1 MDRYE
6 KSAEFIMKRGDEMI
20 AKRKRRRTMILRSCA
35 VGAGAAAVLGVGLTT
50 FALRPPKKPTP
61 SQSGIIVETET
72 TSAETTAAPT
82 TSGTTAPQTVTT
94 GQGTTVTT
102 TATSSSTR
110 QTSTIARSTTKA
122 SRTTTAA
129 ARTTEAA
136 ATTTAAVQTSPP
148 TVTSLTPTTEDIE
161 ERIANI
167 IMRMPEMITVA
178 KALPAVDEDGNR
190 IPTFPMIIGD
200 DRIYLKILQYDRGEL
215 DYPFDLNDDGIVD
228 IYDVFEYEAYSF
240 CRDQYNRA
248 KKYPYNF
255 DMMFPDMEVFERA
268 AQFSGSGR
276 NTYLLTY
283 YMIYHNIDIPDTETI
298 EEKARE
304 YAGSRPFPDYVF
316 KNCSENIS
324 KIKQSFDGN
333 YEQYYEALNRKEE
346 DYPEFLLTMFKK
358 IDSGELFPDAD
369 QDGSV
374 GYMDIYYIFTF
385 YADKS
390 TGYSKGLFSES
401 QIEWIEG
408 HCDLDGDG
416 WVNSKECTWL
426 MNYLFFYKK
435 YDYVTHIEMEM
446 EYRAS
451 QVPEDPV
458 ITIKPNS

>member
-1 MDRYE
+1 MKNDYE
-6 KSAEFIMKRGDEMI
+6 MYQSVLSRRDKYRRKKEKHIRMIKRTAALG
-20 AKRKRRRTMILRSCA
+20 
-35 VGAGAAAVLGVGLTT
+35 VGAAAIVGIGICAN
-50 FALRPPKKPTP
+50 ALRPPKKPTP

-72 TSAETTAAPT
+72 TSAETTVAPT
-82 TSGTTAPQTVTT
+82 SPSTTAPQTVTT
-94 GQGTTVTT
+94 EQETTVTT
-102 TATSSSTR
+102 TAISSSTR
-110 QTSTIARSTTKA
+110 KTTTTLRSTTKA

-148 TVTSLTPTTEDIE
+148 TVTSLAPTTEDIE

-190 IPTFPMIIGD
+190 IPTFPMLVD
-200 DRIYLKILQYDRGEL
+200 DRFYMLMLQYERGEL
-215 DYPFDLNDDGIVD
+215 EYTFDFNDDGKLD
-228 IYDVFEYEAYSF
+228 ICDDIEFEACKACNTYKNQFGRYPVN
-240 CRDQYNRA
+240 YNE
-248 KKYPYNF
+248 
-255 DMMFPDMEVFERA
+255 MFPDKEVVERA
-268 AQFSGSGR
+268 EHWLT
-276 NTYLLTY
+276 NNKPVYVITYRLL
-283 YMIYHNIDIPDTETI
+283 YHNVEIPDAETI
-298 EEKARE
+298 EEIARE
-304 YAGSRPFPDYVF
+304 YVGDRPVSDDVF
-316 KNCSENIS
+316 KKVSNDMSNI
-324 KIKQSFDGN
+324 KHNYDEN

-346 DYPEFLLTMFKK
+346 DYSEFLLTLFKK

-416 WVNSKECTWL
+416 WVNAKECTWL
-426 MNYLFFYKK
+426 MNYLFYYKK

-446 EYRAS
+446 EYRDS
-451 QVPEDPV
+451 QVPKDPV

>member
-35 VGAGAAAVLGVGLTT
+35 VGAGAAAVLGIGLTT

-61 SQSGIIVETET
+61 SQSGIIAETET

-82 TSGTTAPQTVTT
+82 TAGTTAPQTATT
-94 GQGTTVTT
+94 VRTTATTAAASTSSARSTVTT
-102 TATSSSTR
+102 
-110 QTSTIARSTTKA
+110 ARSTAKT

-148 TVTSLTPTTEDIE
+148 TVTSLAPTTEDIE

-190 IPTFPMIIGD
+190 IPTFPMLVN
-200 DRIYLKILQYDRGEL
+200 DRFYMLMLQYERGEL
-215 DYPFDLNDDGIVD
+215 EYTFDFNDDGKLD
-228 IYDVFEYEAYSF
+228 ICDDIEFEACKACNTYKKQFGRYPVN
-240 CRDQYNRA
+240 YNE
-248 KKYPYNF
+248 
-255 DMMFPDMEVFERA
+255 MFPDKEVVERA
-268 AQFSGSGR
+268 EHWLT
-276 NTYLLTY
+276 NNIPVYVITYSML
-283 YMIYHNIDIPDTETI
+283 YHNVEIPDAETI
-298 EEKARE
+298 EEIARE
-304 YAGSRPFPDYVF
+304 YVGDRPVSDDVF
-316 KNCSENIS
+316 KKVSNDMSNI
-324 KIKQSFDGN
+324 KHNYDEN
-333 YEQYYEALNRKEE
+333 YEQYYEALNRKEDE
-346 DYPEFLLTMFKK
+346 YPEYQLKMFKK

-374 GYMDIYYIFTF
+374 GYMDIYYILTF
-385 YADKS
+385 YAEKS

-416 WVNSKECTWL
+416 WVNAKECTWL

-451 QVPEDPV
+451 KEPQNPV
-458 ITIKPNS
+458 INIKPDT

>member
-6 KSAEFIMKRGDEMI
+6 EKAKKIMARGEVIIAE
-20 AKRKRRRTMILRSCA
+20 RKRRKTMILRSFA
-35 VGAGAAAVLGVGLTT
+35 IGVGTAAVLSVGLTT

-72 TSAETTAAPT
+72 TSAETTVAPT
-82 TSGTTAPQTVTT
+82 SPSTTAPQTA
-94 GQGTTVTT
+94 TTVRT
-102 TATSSSTR
+102 TATTATAATSSTR
-110 QTSTIARSTTKA
+110 KTTTTLRSTTKA
-122 SRTTTAA
+122 SRTTAVA
-129 ARTTEAA
+129 SRATEVAVD
-136 ATTTAAVQTSPP
+136 TTAAVQTTAP
-148 TVTSLTPTTEDIE
+148 TVTCLAPTTEDIE

-190 IPTFPMIIGD
+190 IPTFPMLVD
-200 DRIYLKILQYDRGEL
+200 DRFYMLMLQYERGEL
-215 DYPFDLNDDGIVD
+215 EYTFAFNDDGKLD
-228 IYDVFEYEAYSF
+228 ICDDIEFEACKACNTYKNQFGRYPVN
-240 CRDQYNRA
+240 YNE
-248 KKYPYNF
+248 
-255 DMMFPDMEVFERA
+255 MFPDKEVVERA
-268 AQFSGSGR
+268 EHWLT
-276 NTYLLTY
+276 NNKPVYVITYSML
-283 YMIYHNIDIPDTETI
+283 YHNVEIPDAETI
-298 EEKARE
+298 EEIARE
-304 YAGSRPFPDYVF
+304 YVGDRPVSDDVF
-316 KNCSENIS
+316 KKVSNDMSNI
-324 KIKQSFDGN
+324 KHNYDEN

-346 DYPEFLLTMFKK
+346 DYSEFLLTLFKK

-416 WVNSKECTWL
+416 WVNAKECTWL
-426 MNYLFFYKK
+426 MNYLFYYKK

-446 EYRAS
+446 EYRDS
-451 QVPEDPV
+451 QVPKDPV

>member
-6 KSAEFIMKRGDEMI
+6 EKAKKIMARGEVIIAE
-20 AKRKRRRTMILRSCA
+20 RKRRKTMILRSFA
-35 VGAGAAAVLGVGLTT
+35 IGVGTAAVLSVGLTT

-72 TSAETTAAPT
+72 TSAETTVAPT
-82 TSGTTAPQTVTT
+82 SPSTTAPQTA
-94 GQGTTVTT
+94 TTVRT
-102 TATSSSTR
+102 TATTATAATSSTR
-110 QTSTIARSTTKA
+110 KTTTTLRSTTKA
-122 SRTTTAA
+122 SRTTAVA
-129 ARTTEAA
+129 SRATEVAVD
-136 ATTTAAVQTSPP
+136 TTAAVQTTAP
-148 TVTSLTPTTEDIE
+148 TVTCLAPTTEDIE

-190 IPTFPMIIGD
+190 IPTFPMLVD
-200 DRIYLKILQYDRGEL
+200 DRFYMLMLQYERGEL
-215 DYPFDLNDDGIVD
+215 EYTFDFNDDGKLD
-228 IYDVFEYEAYSF
+228 ICDDIEFEACKACNTYKNQFGRYPVN
-240 CRDQYNRA
+240 YNE
-248 KKYPYNF
+248 
-255 DMMFPDMEVFERA
+255 MFPDKEVVERA
-268 AQFSGSGR
+268 EHWLT
-276 NTYLLTY
+276 NNKPVYVITYSML
-283 YMIYHNIDIPDTETI
+283 YHNVEIPDAETI
-298 EEKARE
+298 EEIARE
-304 YAGSRPFPDYVF
+304 YVGDRPVSDDVF
-316 KNCSENIS
+316 KKVSNDMSNI
-324 KIKQSFDGN
+324 KHNYDEN

-346 DYPEFLLTMFKK
+346 DYSEFLLTLFKK

-416 WVNSKECTWL
+416 WVNAKECTWL
-426 MNYLFFYKK
+426 MNYLFYYKK

-446 EYRAS
+446 EYRDS
-451 QVPEDPV
+451 QVPKDPV